1 MPLDPYVADRVH
13 LLHGMAEHGFWS
25 TAEGRTR
32 WEEFFAPPAGYR
44 APEVLV
50 DERRI
55 VRDGAPDLRV
65 LVYRSTADSSG
76 PGLVW
81 MHGGGFTGGS
91 VEMFEGDGTAREL
104 AARTG
109 GTVVSVDY
117 RLVTAT
123 TTFPA
128 PFDDVRDA
136 WQWTSAHAGELG
148 IVGMI
153 GLGGASAGAAL
164 AAGTAVA
171 LRDARATPPDLL
183 VLIYPTLHPVL
194 PAFTHELAAKVA
206 DIPEVFAY
214 GPDAGD
220 LHDNPMLRA
229 LLAGPEWTVTSHAM
243 AALAHPHG
251 LPRTLIVNAEYDVLR
266 ASGQAFA
273 AALADAGVEVEMR
286 LAPGMLHGHLN
297 LAPVLPPVDDTLALI
312 AARLSAR
319 SPEPT
324 PGAVPGARTSLAR

>member
-13 LLHGMAEHGFWS
+13 LLHEMADHGFWS

-32 WEEFFAPPAGYR
+32 WEAFFAPPASYA
-44 APEVLV
+44 APDVVVVERLV
-50 DERRI
+50 P
-55 VRDGAPDLRV
+55 RDGAPDLRV
-65 LVYRSTADSSG
+65 LVYRASADSSG

-91 VEMFEGDGTAREL
+91 VEMFEGDGAAREL

-117 RLVTAT
+117 RLADAT
-123 TTFPA
+123 TIFPA

-136 WQWTSAHAGELG
+136 WEWTLAHADELG
-148 IVGMI
+148 ITGTL

-171 LRDARATPPDLL
+171 LRDAGVTLPDLL

-194 PAFTHELAAKVA
+194 PPFPHELAAKAA
-206 DIPEVFAY
+206 DIPAVFDY
-214 GPDAGD
+214 GPDPGD
-220 LHDNPMLRA
+220 PADSVMLRT
-229 LLAGPEWTVTSHAM
+229 LLGGPEWTVTSHAM
-243 AALAHPHG
+243 AGLAHPPG

-273 AALADAGVEVEMR
+273 AALAEAGVDVEVR
-286 LAPGMLHGHLN
+286 LAAGVLHGHLN
-297 LAPVLPPVDDTLALI
+297 LPPVLPPVVETLDLI
-312 AARLSAR
+312 AARL
-319 SPEPT
+319 
-324 PGAVPGARTSLAR
+324 LAP